1 VAVATFSNARRWQ
14 KGGRTVSSYEWIRY
28 ASLEGCR
35 VTGGMGKLLQA
46 FIDDVHPDDI
56 MTYAD
61 LSWPDGGEVYKTLGF
76 EEESTIERGGHANV
90 KYRLRT
96 DGSQNN
102 HTPSTKQTS

>member
-1 VAVATFSNARRWQ
+1 MAVATFSNARRWQ

-76 EEESTIERGGHANV
+76 EEEATIERGGHANV